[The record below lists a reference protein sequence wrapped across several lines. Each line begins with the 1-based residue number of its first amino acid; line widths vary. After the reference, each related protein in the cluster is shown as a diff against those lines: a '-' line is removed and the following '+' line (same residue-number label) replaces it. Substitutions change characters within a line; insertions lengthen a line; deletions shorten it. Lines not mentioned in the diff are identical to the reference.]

1 MSNRPTIK
9 LRDFDPRRESGAYDV
24 KTKHGVV
31 QPIAMTSDTYQ
42 RPNGASMQAN
52 TSVQQKLVQG
62 FKGTKVRVYCVPAE
76 TALPEDLVLVHEFG
90 GHYSLQ
96 PKVEMTLPGG
106 HGRAPEK
113 SRKLMWVELNAKLTA
128 FYTSQASALTKEDWQ
143 KQYPEATE

>member
-1 MSNRPTIK
+1 MSKLIARYTTFPKLLFRVSNRPTIK
-9 LRDFDPRRESGAYDV
+9 LRELDPKRESGAYDV
-24 KTKHGVV
+24 KTENGVV

-42 RPNGASMQAN
+42 R
-52 TSVQQKLVQG
+52 
-62 FKGTKVRVYCVPAE
+62 
-76 TALPEDLVLVHEFG
+76 TALLKDLVLVHEYS

-128 FYTSQASALTKEDWQ
+128 FYTSQAIALTKEDWQ